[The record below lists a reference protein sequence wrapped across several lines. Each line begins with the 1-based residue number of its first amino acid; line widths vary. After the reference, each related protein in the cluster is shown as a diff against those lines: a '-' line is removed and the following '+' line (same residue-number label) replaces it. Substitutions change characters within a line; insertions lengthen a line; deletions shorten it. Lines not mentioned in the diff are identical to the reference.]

1 MTAAILGAAGAIAVP
16 NASWL
21 KFVTLG
27 NNGSEYGYSSAG
39 GPAGSIAYTDRVG
52 GQVATRFMYNYSIP
66 LPGEFN
72 FQIDESNPSGFNFT
86 RLLVEDFTGTLI
98 TLLKSDAIE
107 YSGFP
112 IKGWIWNSI
121 PGGGP
126 LWTLGS
132 VGSTRKIF
140 IQR

>member
-1 MTAAILGAAGAIAVP
+1 MTGAVQASAGILSVP
-16 NASWL
+16 DASWL

-27 NNGSEYGYSSAG
+27 NNGTEYGFQAG
-39 GPAGSIAYTDRVG
+39 VIGSISLTNRVG
-52 GQVATRFMYNYSIP
+52 GRVATRFLYDYSIP

-72 FQIDESNPSGFNFT
+72 FEIDETNTAGFDFT
-86 RLLVEDFTGTLI
+86 RLLVEDFTGSLI
-98 TLLKSDAIE
+98 TLLKADAVE

-112 IKGWIWNSI
+112 IKGWVWSSI

-126 LWTLGS
+126 LWTLAS
-132 VGSTRKIF
+132 VGTAKKIY